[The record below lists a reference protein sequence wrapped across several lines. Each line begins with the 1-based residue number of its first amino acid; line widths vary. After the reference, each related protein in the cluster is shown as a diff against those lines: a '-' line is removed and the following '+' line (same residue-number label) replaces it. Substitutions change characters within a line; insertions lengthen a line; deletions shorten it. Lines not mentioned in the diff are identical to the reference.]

1 MADFSLGKF
10 ARPARVLIAAL
21 VTLIGLW
28 GLASGDGSYG
38 GTRTVAAQSAAPGS
52 NVVLIRLDGAIDG
65 VTARFIE
72 RGLRIAEEQDSE
84 LVVLMLDTPGGLL
97 DATRDIV
104 EVIMASEV
112 PVAVYVAPEGAQA
125 ASAGTFVGAAAN
137 ILAMAPTT
145 NIGAASVVSSDGS
158 DLPDTLSRKAMQD
171 AAAFIRSIA
180 ETRGRN
186 VSALEDTVFLAK
198 AYSASEAVELN
209 IANLVA
215 ADYASLLEQ
224 LDGYEVE
231 LSGETMVLN
240 LSDVNTTTVDMTL
253 LERLLAFISSPNV
266 AFLLISLGGLG
277 VIVELWN
284 PGMWIPGTL
293 GVLFLILGWAGIGQ
307 LPFSWAGVS
316 LITLSLL
323 LFYLETTAPGLGYFG
338 AAGTISLVLG
348 GLFLVG
354 FFGSPGIPG
363 DAPVVNRWLL
373 AGIGA
378 GAGLFVL
385 WFAREIRKARRIKLY
400 QSPTVSTSLVGATG
414 VVSAILSPAGTH
426 VGATYT
432 SKDPAFEVLV
442 SGERWTGE
450 IENDDAG
457 SLAVGSGV
465 EVVSVEGNHVVVKEV
480 RPVSQGADDLKNE
493 SSSE

>member
-28 GLASGDGSYG
+28 GLASGDGPYG
-38 GTRTVAAQSAAPGS
+38 GTRTVAAQSGAPGS

-72 RGLRIAEEQDSE
+72 RGLRITAEQDSE
-84 LVVLMLDTPGGLL
+84 LVVLMLNTPGGLL

-104 EVIMASEV
+104 KVIMASEV

-180 ETRGRN
+180 ETRDRD
-186 VSALEDTVFLAK
+186 VSALEDTVLLAK
-198 AYSASEAVELN
+198 AYSASEAVDLN
-209 IANLVA
+209 IADLVA
-215 ADYASLLEQ
+215 ADYASLVVQ

-231 LSGETMVLN
+231 MNGETVTLD
-240 LSDVNTTTVDMTL
+240 LGTVTTTTVDMTL

-266 AFLLISLGGLG
+266 AFLLVSLGGLG
-277 VIVELWN
+277 VIVELWH
-284 PGMWIPGTL
+284 PGLWVPGTL

-316 LITLSLL
+316 LIVLSLL
-323 LFYLETTAPGLGYFG
+323 LFYLETTAPGIGYFG
-338 AAGTISLVLG
+338 VAGTIALVLG

-373 AGIGA
+373 AGIGVS
-378 GAGLFVL
+378 AGLFVL
-385 WFAREIRKARRIKLY
+385 WFATELRKARRIRLY
-400 QSPTVSTSLVGATG
+400 QSPMVSASLVGATG
-414 VVSAILSPAGTH
+414 VVSAILSPARTH

-450 IENDDAG
+450 IENGDAG

-493 SSSE
+493 SSGE